1 MEILQTIWTALTTE
15 NQKLTLILCSPLTFV
30 EVYVS
35 TLLFTQILN
44 IDIINNKKLTYVL
57 SFSIIALTTMFI
69 IPTPYNTF
77 INLIACPLLIYF
89 IFKTSLLKSIL
100 SEIIPYIIFVILGS
114 IVVNLCNIITKIPTN
129 IFSCIPIYKFSC
141 SLILYICAYFIYLY
155 FKKYNINISVID
167 KFNKKNNVV
176 LITNLFVGILA
187 VCVQSYLATFYTDY
201 LPFYIT
207 LLSVFVLLIYFFISI
222 YGLSRTSK
230 LEDTIQSL
238 EEERLYNKTLN
249 ILYDNIRGFKHDFGN
264 IVQSIGGYVSTNNM
278 DGLKEYYNDLM
289 KDCRKSNNLSILN
302 PELLQNPAVY
312 SLITSKYHKAD
323 DMGISMEIEVFSDL
337 ANVNMKTY
345 ELTRV
350 FGILLDNAIEAS
362 NQCNDVKKINLTIR
376 KELKL
381 NRQLITISNTYTNK
395 DVNTDKIFE
404 KGYSS
409 KNDSDGKNHG
419 LGLWEVRKV
428 LSKNN
433 NLNLFTTKSSE
444 FFTQQLEIYN

>member
-167 KFNKKNNVV
+167 KFNKKNNAV

-187 VCVQSYLATFYTDY
+187 VCVQSYLSTFYTDY

-362 NQCNDVKKINLTIR
+362 NKCNDVKKINLTIR

-409 KNDSDGKNHG
+409 KNDSDGKSHG

>member
-1 MEILQTIWTALTTE
+1 MEILRTIWTALTTE
-15 NQKLTLILCSPLTFV
+15 NANLSLYICMPLTFL
-30 EVYVS
+30 EVFIS
-35 TLLFTQILN
+35 TLIFTAFLN
-44 IDIINNKKLTYVL
+44 IKANNKQKSIYIV
-57 SFSIIALTTMFI
+57 SFSLIAIFSALF

-77 INLIACPLLIYF
+77 VNLIACPILICF
-89 IFKTSLLKSIL
+89 IFKASILKSIL

-114 IVVNLCNIITKIPTN
+114 IVVNLCNIITNIPTN
-129 IFSCIPIYKFSC
+129 VFSCIPIYKFSC
-141 SLILYICAYFIYLY
+141 SLILYICAYLIYLY
-155 FKKYNINISVID
+155 FKKNDLNIYILD
-167 KFNKKNNVV
+167 RFNKKNNIV

-187 VCVQSYLATFYTDY
+187 VCIQSYLATFYTDY

-207 LLSVFVLLIYFFISI
+207 LLSVFVLLVYFFISI

-264 IVQSIGGYVSTNNM
+264 IVQSIGGYISTNNM

-312 SLITSKYHKAD
+312 SLITSKYHKAED
-323 DMGISMEIEVFSDL
+323 VGISMEIEVFSNL
-337 ANVNMKTY
+337 ANVNMKAY

-350 FGILLDNAIEAS
+350 LGILLDNAIEAS
-362 NQCNDVKKINLTIR
+362 SKCKEKSINLTIR
-376 KELKL
+376 KDPKID
-381 NRQLITISNTYTNK
+381 RQLIVISNTYTNK
-395 DVNTDKIFE
+395 DVNIDRIFE
-404 KGYSS
+404 KGYTS
-409 KNDSDGKNHG
+409 KKDSDVKSHG

-428 LSKNN
+428 LKKND
-433 NLNLFTTKSSE
+433 NLNLFTTKTND

>member
-1 MEILQTIWTALTTE
+1 MEILRTIWTALTTE
-15 NQKLTLILCSPLTFV
+15 NQKLTLIICSSLTFI
-30 EVYVS
+30 EVYIS

-44 IDIINNKKLTYVL
+44 IDINKNKKLIYILT
-57 SFSIIALTTMFI
+57 FSIIAIATMFI

-100 SEIIPYIIFVILGS
+100 AEIIPYIIFVILGS
-114 IVVNLCNIITKIPTN
+114 IVVNLCNIITNIPTN
-129 IFSCIPIYKFSC
+129 VFSCIPIYKFSC
-141 SLILYICAYFIYLY
+141 SLVLYICAYLIYLY
-155 FKKYNINISVID
+155 FKKNNLNIYILD
-167 KFNKKNNVV
+167 KFNKKNNIV

-187 VCVQSYLATFYTDY
+187 VCIQSYLATFYTDY

-207 LLSVFVLLIYFFISI
+207 LFSVFVLLVYFFISI

-238 EEERLYNKTLN
+238 EEEKLYNKTLN

-264 IVQSIGGYVSTNNM
+264 IVQSIGGYISTNNM
-278 DGLKEYYNDLM
+278 EGLKEYYNDLM

-312 SLITSKYHKAD
+312 SLITSKYHKAED
-323 DMGISMEIEVFSDL
+323 VGISMEIEVFSNL
-337 ANVNMKTY
+337 ANVNMKAY

-350 FGILLDNAIEAS
+350 LGILLDNAIES
-362 NQCNDVKKINLTIR
+362 SSKCKEKSINLTIR
-376 KELKL
+376 KDPKID
-381 NRQLITISNTYTNK
+381 RQLIVISNTYTNK
-395 DVNTDKIFE
+395 DVNIDRIFE
-404 KGYSS
+404 KGYTS
-409 KNDSDGKNHG
+409 KKDSDGKSHG

-428 LSKNN
+428 LKKND
-433 NLNLFTTKSSE
+433 NLNLFTTKTND

>member
-114 IVVNLCNIITKIPTN
+114 IVVNLCNIITEIPTN

-207 LLSVFVLLIYFFISI
+207 LLSVFVLLIYFFTSI

-264 IVQSIGGYVSTNNM
+264 IVQSIGGYISTNNM
-278 DGLKEYYNDLM
+278 DGLKDYYNDLM

-323 DMGISMEIEVFSDL
+323 DIGISMEIEVFSDL

-350 FGILLDNAIEAS
+350 LGILLDNAIEAS
-362 NQCNDVKKINLTIR
+362 NKCNDVKKINLTIR

-409 KNDSDGKNHG
+409 KNDSDGKSHG

>member
-167 KFNKKNNVV
+167 KFNKKNNAV

-362 NQCNDVKKINLTIR
+362 NKCNDVKKINLTIR

-409 KNDSDGKNHG
+409 KNDSDGKSHG

>member
-15 NQKLTLILCSPLTFV
+15 NALLIKIINVALV
-30 EVYVS
+30 IIEVIIT
-35 TLLFTQILN
+35 TLLFTTILN
-44 IDIINNKKLTYVL
+44 ITSTKKQRVL
-57 SFSIIALTTMFI
+57 YISLFSLIAMLSIALI
-69 IPTPYNTF
+69 STPYNTL
-77 INLIACPLLIYF
+77 INLIACPILIYF
-89 IFKTSLLKSIL
+89 IFKTSILKSIL

-114 IVVNLCNIITKIPTN
+114 IVVNLCNIITGIPTN

-207 LLSVFVLLIYFFISI
+207 VLSVFVLLIYFFISI

-264 IVQSIGGYVSTNNM
+264 IVQSIGGYISTNNM
-278 DGLKEYYNDLM
+278 DGLKDYYNDLM

-337 ANVNMKTY
+337 ANVNMRTY

-350 FGILLDNAIEAS
+350 LGILLDNAIEAS
-362 NQCNDVKKINLTIR
+362 NKCNDMKKINLTIR

-395 DVNTDKIFE
+395 DVNPDKIFE
-404 KGYSS
+404 KGYTS
-409 KNDSDGKNHG
+409 KNDSDGKSHG

-428 LSKNN
+428 LNKNN

>member
-207 LLSVFVLLIYFFISI
+207 LLSVFVLLVYFFISI